1 MIRMRDKNPNKVK
14 KKKKVVEKAVEVS
27 SIASEAVKKPKK

>member
-1 MIRMRDKNPNKVK
+1 MGDKNPNKVK
-14 KKKKVVEKAVEVS
+14 KKEKVVEKAVEVS